1 MQYSGINMALLTHY
15 MLQFDVYL
23 IRVQVNNEGM
33 EHFIWKWNFNFAIQ
47 TKKSTW
53 SQVWTI

>member
-33 EHFIWKWNFNFAIQ
+33 EHFI
-47 TKKSTW
+47 
-53 SQVWTI
+53 